1 MANEKNLIPYRKG
14 ERSREEAEKS
24 GRKGGIASGKA
35 RSAKAMFNRLLQ
47 QCPEEVLSGKALDAI
62 RETGVDPGGKTFME
76 LCALTTLLQWSQ
88 GDMRAGKLAMEIAG
102 QDAAA
107 ERNQLEKEKLKMER
121 ERMDAENQRPED
133 VPRIIDR
140 RPED

>member
-1 MANEKNLIPYRKG
+1 MANEKNLIPFRKG
-14 ERSREEAEKS
+14 ERSREEAEKN
-24 GRKGGIASGKA
+24 GRKGGINSGKA

-47 QCPEEVLSGKALDAI
+47 ECPEEVLSGKALDSI
-62 RETGVDPGGKTFME
+62 RVTGVDPGGKTFME
-76 LCALTTLLQWSQ
+76 LCALTTLLQWSR

-121 ERMDAENQRPED
+121 ERMDAEDHRPED